1 MNEEKPFRSPPEEL
15 NALQAEINEV
25 KAVLREI
32 SARLS
37 RIERHAKRAFG
48 VALVKKSLAQPRAER
63 TRKPADAPTIKTEEA
78 LPLFD
83 GLAEKWRTGAADKVD
98 RELEEMA
105 IADLKVVAHEL
116 GIASATK
123 PTRRSLKDGIIRRVK
138 ESVMLSKN
146 TNVTAPR
153 SEKSPQVAPEGAAQ
167 QGAQADEPQRD

>member
-1 MNEEKPFRSPPEEL
+1 MSDEKPFRSPPEEL
-15 NALQAEINEV
+15 NALQAEIKDV

-48 VALVKKSLAQPRAER
+48 FAAPKRSDARPRGEHEQ
-63 TRKPADAPTIKTEEA
+63 KPAEVPTIKVEDA

-83 GLAEKWRTGAADKVD
+83 RLAEAWRAGAAEKVD
-98 RELEEMA
+98 RELEEMS
-105 IADLKVVAHEL
+105 IPDLKVVAHEL
-116 GIASATK
+116 GVSFATK
-123 PTRRSLKDGIIRRVK
+123 PTRRTLKEGIIRRVK

-153 SEKSPQVAPEGAAQ
+153 SERKDQVAPEGAAQ
-167 QGAQADEPQRD
+167 QGAAADEPQRD